1 MKKNINNNLSIF
13 NKYLNN
19 NYKSVPL
26 YERLNDIG
34 DTKYFPP
41 TIKEWKNII
50 YVFNSNS
57 LKNLPAYNI
66 DLNSLIKTYFDLY
79 FKNKIFKDRLES
91 NNSNRLSLNKIF
103 VSKAEIKHT
112 SSKAVVT
119 VYTYNREKLVLLD
132 KIDTLKELINNK
144 IFLLLYK
151 SNKLYKDISP
161 YFYLKT
167 IRALLYKE
175 LILLRRFKLKLSL
188 NKNKFEEMFLY
199 KLSKLISRLYNK
211 KVELNIVNLKS
222 IVFNSDLFTKILS
235 LKLKNRKANVIEM
248 MDFILNKTILPAVN
262 LKKKKDTE
270 FKNINSNLI
279 ENKFKSLNLNSILKD
294 DYNLDNLLSNLYYN
308 TTLDD
313 NIKNGYNKI
322 HKVIFNSIKYKNI
335 RGIKLEIKG
344 RLTKRYRADRAIFKV
359 KLKGGLKNIDS
370 SFKRLSSVNMRGYLR
385 PNSEYSMFTS
395 KRRIGAFAVKGW
407 IGGE

>member
-13 NKYLNN
+13 NKYQNN
-19 NYKSVPL
+19 NFKSVPL
-26 YERLNDIG
+26 YERLDDIG
-34 DTKYFPP
+34 NTKYFPP

-57 LKNLPAYNI
+57 IKNLPAYNI
-66 DLNSLIKTYFDLY
+66 DINYLIKTYFNLY
-79 FKNKIFKDRLES
+79 FKNKIFKGKLEP
-91 NNSNRLSLNKIF
+91 NNSNRLSINKIF

-112 SSKAVVT
+112 NSKAVVT
-119 VYTYNREKLVLLD
+119 VYTYNREKLILLN
-132 KIDTLKELINNK
+132 KIDTLKKLISNK
-144 IFLLLYK
+144 ILLLLYK
-151 SNKLYKDISP
+151 GNKLYKNISP
-161 YFYLKT
+161 FFYFKT
-167 IRALLYKE
+167 VRALLYKE
-175 LILLRRFKLKLSL
+175 LILLRRFKLKLTL

-222 IVFNSDLFTKILS
+222 IVFNSDLFTKILT
-235 LKLKNRKANVIEM
+235 LKLKNRKADVIEM
-248 MDFILNKTILPAVN
+248 MDFILNSVVLPEVN
-262 LKKKKDTE
+262 LKTKKDTE
-270 FKNINSNLI
+270 FKNIDSNLI

-294 DYNLDNLLSNLYYN
+294 NNNLDNLLSNLYYN

-322 HKVIFNSIKYKNI
+322 YEIIFNSIKYKNM

-344 RLTKRYRADRAIFKV
+344 RLTKRYKADRAILKM

-370 SFKRLSSVNMRGYLR
+370 SFKRLSSVNMRGYIR
-385 PNSEYSMFTS
+385 PNSEYSIFTS
-395 KRRIGAFAVKGW
+395 KRRIGTFAVKGW
-407 IGGE
+407 ISAE